1 MNRLVVLIILVGLG
15 YLAYTHYGYR
25 YYLSQITKTVDEQM
39 VMGSAD
45 GDITIVAYFDYSS
58 DASKRTYTT
67 LLNLIS
73 TDNNIRLIIR
83 PVETESDI
91 SKLATRL
98 ALSAKRQDKFMQ
110 VNSFFL
116 TGTIQRDEAYLQ
128 GVMRT
133 LGLKYDR
140 LKSAMNSD
148 VVVDEATS
156 YAREAKL
163 LGIQSLPYFYIEHI
177 KMPGNVIYT
186 QSDLKSII
194 NRLRKR
200 RL

>member
-1 MNRLVVLIILVGLG
+1 MNRIVVLIVLVGLG

-25 YYLSQITKTVDEQM
+25 YYLSQIVKTADEQM
-39 VMGSAD
+39 VMGSTD
-45 GDITIVAYFDYSS
+45 GDITIVAYFDYAS
-58 DASKRTYTT
+58 DSSKRTYTT

-73 TDNNIRLIIR
+73 TDNNIRMIVR
-83 PVETESDI
+83 PVETENDI

-140 LKSAMNSD
+140 LKNVMNSD
-148 VVVDEATS
+148 RVAEEAAS
-156 YAREAKL
+156 YAREARL
-163 LGIQSLPYFYIEHI
+163 LGIQSLPYFYIEHV

-194 NRLRKR
+194 NRLRQR